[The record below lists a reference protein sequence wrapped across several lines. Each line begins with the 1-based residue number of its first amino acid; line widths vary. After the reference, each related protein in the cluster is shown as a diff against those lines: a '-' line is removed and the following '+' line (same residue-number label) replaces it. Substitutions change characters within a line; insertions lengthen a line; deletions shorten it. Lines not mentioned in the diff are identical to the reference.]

1 MTNRKPLQIDAEVHR
16 RVGEE
21 AKRWGISKK
30 EYAEQCL
37 SFFAMRG
44 IDPRSYSPGEAFD
57 VVQVMKKST
66 DRIISFIVRQEQ
78 TLLSDITEEVLRNRL
93 YQDALVLMLVEK
105 LVDPKEREKKLTEIT
120 TYVEE
125 RIKTAKNE

>member
-1 MTNRKPLQIDAEVHR
+1 MTVRKPLQIDAEVHR

-21 AKRWGISKK
+21 ARRWEVSKK
-30 EYAEQCL
+30 KYAEACL

-44 IDPRSYSPGEAFD
+44 IDPESYSPGHAFD

-66 DRIISFIVRQEQ
+66 DRIIGFIKHQEQ
-78 TLLSDITEEVLRNRL
+78 TLLSDITEEVIRSRL
-93 YQDALVLMLVEK
+93 YQDALVLLLVEK
-105 LVDPKEREKKLTEIT
+105 LVAPKEQEQRLAEIS

-125 RIKTAKNE
+125 RIKEAKKQ